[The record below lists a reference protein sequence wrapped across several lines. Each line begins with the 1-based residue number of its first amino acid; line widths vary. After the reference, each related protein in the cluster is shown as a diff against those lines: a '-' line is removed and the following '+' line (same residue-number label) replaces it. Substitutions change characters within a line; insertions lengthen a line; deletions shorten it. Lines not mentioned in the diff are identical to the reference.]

1 MKNKWFFIILF
12 LCIAAFIFPA
22 EKPWGNLKKI
32 YFYDSVEDYSGVLE
46 NLGAINRDGL
56 EKGEVAT
63 LSKNLIEF
71 GDHFFAQKKF
81 DIAEAFYRKV
91 LDLSPDHWYLYNKLE
106 EIDREK
112 GNFFFNFKN
121 VFSQL
126 LLVMGNFKSSFLLV
140 NSFFNMVFFVGLF
153 VFFLFAIILFIK
165 YFRLAGNDLLID
177 DNGGLS
183 LRNIAIIS
191 VILLWPVLILTGWLI
206 YPFLI
211 TGFLWVY
218 LNENEKKTIYYMLIF
233 VIGFTLLYS
242 FNLMLENS
250 ARDKKFKIVQ
260 KVYENHLY
268 GRGDYEK
275 FDNELKVAQ
284 AYSYY
289 QNKQNDIALDILLST
304 GETYKDKLKFDLMGN
319 IYYKSANYSDSV
331 NYFNESLRLDD
342 KNKLTLNNFT
352 LALLKAD
359 DEEVFNE
366 YAKRYPEIDQYQKKV
381 SDLNEVKLS
390 PTGFLWKRLLHNSSE
405 RFSPTT
411 FIKDLLNE
419 FFKLPIVY
427 FILVLFLYIFGVRKI
442 FPLMGGST
450 YCSKCTKIIK
460 EASVHKSYK
469 LCDECY
475 QLFLIKDVI
484 FLEAKILKEK
494 ELNKKFKKKYLIGL
508 VFSLLIPGLNLN
520 YKARN
525 RSFIFMS
532 LMFYFL
538 LGFAVIG
545 TITFTR
551 IYLTAPI
558 ILNLIGILALV
569 FYFLFNLFSVLGD
582 YDGF

>member
-22 EKPWGNLKKI
+22 DKPWGNLKKI
-32 YFYDSVEDYSGVLE
+32 YFYDSVEDYPGVLE

-71 GDHFFAQKKF
+71 GDHYFAQKKF

-126 LLVMGNFKSSFLLV
+126 LLVMGNFKSSFLVV

-153 VFFLFAIILFIK
+153 VFFLLAIILFIK

-183 LRNIAIIS
+183 LRNLAIIS
-191 VILLWPVLILTGWLI
+191 AILLWPALILTGWII

-211 TGFLWVY
+211 TGFLWIY

-233 VIGFTLLYS
+233 AVGFTLLYS

-250 ARDKKFKIVQ
+250 ARNKKFKIVQ

-289 QNKQNDIALDILLST
+289 QNNQNDIALDILLST

-405 RFSPTT
+405 RFSPTA
-411 FIKDLLNE
+411 FIKDLMNE

-427 FILVLFLYIFGVRKI
+427 FILVLFLYIVGARKI

-450 YCSKCTKIIK
+450 YCSKCTRIIK

-508 VFSLLIPGLNLN
+508 VFSILIPGLNLS
-520 YKARN
+520 YKERN
-525 RSFIFMS
+525 RTFIFMS

-545 TITFTR
+545 TIAFTR
-551 IYLTAPI
+551 VYLTAPI
-558 ILNLIGILALV
+558 IFNLIGILALV
-569 FYFLFNLFSVLGD
+569 FYFLINLFSVLGD

>member
-22 EKPWGNLKKI
+22 DKPWGNLKKI

-191 VILLWPVLILTGWLI
+191 VILLWPVLILTGWII

-233 VIGFTLLYS
+233 VIAFTLLYS